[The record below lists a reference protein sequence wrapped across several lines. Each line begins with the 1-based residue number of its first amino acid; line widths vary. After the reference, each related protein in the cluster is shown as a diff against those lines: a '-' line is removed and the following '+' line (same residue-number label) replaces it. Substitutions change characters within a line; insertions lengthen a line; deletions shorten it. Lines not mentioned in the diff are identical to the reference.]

1 MPFIQKEIPFSQKW
15 LVSWS
20 LVVLGAF
27 ILALGFVLFIN
38 PYNIVPGGV
47 YGISIIVHYLTKGI
61 IDYWPEGIPIGF
73 FGLILNIPLTIFGIK
88 VLGPRFGVK
97 TIIGF
102 FLTSAFMDLLTMFI
116 GANDPLDLKN
126 DLLLACIFGGVLIGV
141 GAGLIF
147 KSKATSGGSDII
159 AMIIAKSTK
168 WPLGQ
173 LLIYID
179 STIVLLALMVFKDWK
194 IPLYSWLVI
203 YISGKVIDVVIEG
216 INYEKMLLIV
226 SDRHEEIRNVII
238 NDLNRGGTYL
248 IGEGMFNNEPKKM
261 IYTIVNRRELAML
274 EDQINK
280 IDPKAFL
287 TVVDAKEILGE
298 GFRSLNDKVN
308 H

>member
-1 MPFIQKEIPFSQKW
+1 MPFIQREKPFSQRW

-20 LVVLGAF
+20 LVILGAF

-47 YGISIIVHYLTKGI
+47 YGISIIIHYLSKGI
-61 IDYWPEGIPIGF
+61 IDFWPEGIPIGL
-73 FGLILNIPLTIFGIK
+73 FGLLLNIPLTIFGIK

-97 TIIGF
+97 TIVGF
-102 FLTSAFMDLLTMFI
+102 FLTSAFIDLLTMLI
-116 GANDPLDLKN
+116 GANDPLSLKN
-126 DLLLACIFGGVLIGV
+126 DLLLACIFGGVLLGV

-179 STIVLLALMVFKDWK
+179 STIVLLALVVFKDWK

-203 YISGKVIDVVIEG
+203 FISGKVIDMVLEG
-216 INYEKMLLIV
+216 INYEKMLLII
-226 SDRHEEIRNVII
+226 SDKHEDIRNVII
-238 NDLNRGGTYL
+238 NDLNRGGTY
-248 IGEGMFNNEPKKM
+248 IMGEGMFNNEPKKM

-274 EDQINK
+274 EDHINK
-280 IDPKAFL
+280 IDPLKL
-287 TVVDAKEILGE
+287 
-298 GFRSLNDKVN
+298 
-308 H
+308 